1 MRGFVRDGKY
11 VTTGSTTFLLYA
23 ADRRR

>member
-23 ADRRR
+23 VDRRR